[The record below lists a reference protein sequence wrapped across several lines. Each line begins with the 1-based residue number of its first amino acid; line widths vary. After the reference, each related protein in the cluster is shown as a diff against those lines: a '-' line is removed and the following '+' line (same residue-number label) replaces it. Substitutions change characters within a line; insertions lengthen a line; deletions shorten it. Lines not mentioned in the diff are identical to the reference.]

1 METLLR
7 EAKEKNPEIPASLK
21 EQIVLEHTPLIR
33 YIVNRIAVR
42 LPSHIDLDDLHNTGV
57 IGLMDAI
64 EKYDPEKNC
73 KFKTYAEF
81 RIKGAILDQL
91 RSLDWVPRSVR
102 QKSRRLERAYGE
114 VEQRLGRSASEDE
127 VADSLG
133 LQIDKFHELL
143 NQVRGISLV
152 NLEEIRG
159 TNSDGDRA
167 GSFADIVEDVH
178 SENPFASLKLTEMKQ
193 VIATT
198 IATLPEK
205 ERLVISL
212 YYYEDLNMK
221 EIGGILGHH
230 RIPRLPDPH
239 EVGPAPAREAQEPA
253 RRWTGRGRRSGLFLL
268 DARHHDGDVV
278 LAAPRVGE
286 VHELIADRLDVGLVG
301 DDVRD
306 LLVAHVAGQAVRAQ
320 HEDVERRGRQL
331 GQIGLDAAAHAE
343 RAGQHVPVGMAAG
356 GVLGDL
362 PAPHQLRHQRVVV
375 GQLPDLP
382 AADQVGAAVAD
393 VGQGDPPA
401 RPRAARP
408 GWCPCPASSGLAFA
422 VDEDLPIRGR
432 QRVAELVREAGRG
445 PFQGP
450 HRADRGLGRQ
460 LARDLSRRVPAHA
473 VRHQVETQLG
483 DEREACPRSRDGV
496 NLRPCAQHLAG
507 SSAAP
512 RAERGSGHR
521 SARSAPPAPHRR
533 LRRPA

>member
-1 METLLR
+1 MDAQLR
-7 EAKEKNPEIPASLK
+7 EAKQKDTEISTDLR

-42 LPSHIDLDDLHNTGV
+42 LPSHIYLDDLHNTGV

-114 VEQRLGRSASEDE
+114 VEQRLGRSASDDE
-127 VADSLG
+127 VAYSLG
-133 LQIDKFHELL
+133 LQLDKFHELL

-221 EIGGILGHH
+221 EIGGILGITESRVCQIHTKSVL
-230 RIPRLPDPH
+230 RLR
-239 EVGPAPAREAQEPA
+239 AK
-253 RRWTGRGRRSGLFLL
+253 LKNLL
-268 DARHHDGDVV
+268 DR
-278 LAAPRVGE
+278 
-286 VHELIADRLDVGLVG
+286 
-301 DDVRD
+301 
-306 LLVAHVAGQAVRAQ
+306 
-320 HEDVERRGRQL
+320 
-331 GQIGLDAAAHAE
+331 
-343 RAGQHVPVGMAAG
+343 
-356 GVLGDL
+356 
-362 PAPHQLRHQRVVV
+362 
-375 GQLPDLP
+375 
-382 AADQVGAAVAD
+382 
-393 VGQGDPPA
+393 
-401 RPRAARP
+401 
-408 GWCPCPASSGLAFA
+408 
-422 VDEDLPIRGR
+422 
-432 QRVAELVREAGRG
+432 
-445 PFQGP
+445 
-450 HRADRGLGRQ
+450 
-460 LARDLSRRVPAHA
+460 
-473 VRHQVETQLG
+473 
-483 DEREACPRSRDGV
+483 
-496 NLRPCAQHLAG
+496 
-507 SSAAP
+507 
-512 RAERGSGHR
+512 
-521 SARSAPPAPHRR
+521 
-533 LRRPA
+533 